1 MADVSCQFLSVSNV
15 LSVEVNFQNLIRM
28 FSGWQVKQS
37 QITIDGNG
45 EVTEITVLQLVL
57 LQGNPWSIYYILLC
71 VEASMCW

>member
-71 VEASMCW
+71 VEASMC